1 MKKQIIIN
9 STLDEVRIAITEDEQ
24 LAELFI
30 DMPDKHRSIGNIYLG
45 RVNNIVQSLNAAFIN
60 IGLKQDAFLHF
71 SDIDESL
78 ENVITEE
85 DEDIFDLSPT
95 DSKSETSKVDKKLNK
110 ETAVAL
116 RKVKQANSLQTDN
129 LASFSTKKH
138 RDIKINIEQKQDII
152 VQVTRES
159 FGTKGAKVTTKI
171 GIPGRYLVL
180 LPFDKLLGVSKKIQS
195 YQERKRIRAIAKPVI
210 NSEYGCIIRTA
221 SKGMDENEIRR
232 DWNQLVAIW
241 KEIEK
246 KVKKLNAPA
255 MLYQDMHIATGT
267 IRDLLSDDVT
277 KVVIDSKKIYK
288 DLYSY
293 VKSFSPQDAEKIEYY
308 SDKKPI
314 FETYG
319 VEKELENTY
328 KRKINLQSGGSIIV
342 DQTEAM
348 FVIDVN
354 SGRSVSESQQEK
366 TSFKTN
372 LEAAKEIARQ
382 IRLRDL
388 GGMIIVD
395 FIDMVIPE
403 NQKKLFMYLKKEM
416 RRDRARTTIYPLTK
430 LGLMQLTRQRI
441 NQNISEKLSQKCPMC
456 NGTGRIPSK
465 AVLMNTIERWLKKF
479 RVKSKEFKLIL
490 EVHPHVASYFTE
502 GTLSKITRLMLKYFT
517 KIKIQQNDRMN
528 INQFRFYSVKQDK
541 DITNEY
547 L

>member
-30 DMPDKHRSIGNIYLG
+30 DMPDKHRSIGNVYLG
-45 RVNNIVQSLNAAFIN
+45 KVNNVVQSLNAAFIN
-60 IGLKQDAFLHF
+60 IGQKQDAFLHF

-85 DEDIFDLSPT
+85 DEDIFSLNPSTDKQELS
-95 DSKSETSKVDKKLNK
+95 KADKKLNK

-116 RKVKQANSLQTDN
+116 RKVKQANPLQVDN
-129 LASFSTKKH
+129 LASYSTKKH
-138 RDIKINIEQKQDII
+138 REIKINIEPKQDVI
-152 VQVTRES
+152 VQVSRES

-180 LPFDKLLGVSKKIQS
+180 LPFERLIGVSKKIQS
-195 YQERKRIRAIAKPVI
+195 YQERKRIRSIAKPIV
-210 NSEYGCIIRTA
+210 NNEYGCIIRTA
-221 SKGMDENEIRR
+221 SKGVDETEIKR
-232 DWNQLVAIW
+232 DWSQLVAIW

-246 KVKKLNAPA
+246 KVKKTNAPA
-255 MLYQDMHIATGT
+255 LLYQDMHIATGT
-267 IRDLLSDDVT
+267 IRDLFSKDVT
-277 KVVIDSKKIYK
+277 KVVIDSRKIYK
-288 DLYSY
+288 DLLSY
-293 VKSFSPQDAEKIEYY
+293 VKSFSPQDSEKIEYY

-319 VEKELENTY
+319 IEKELENTY
-328 KRKINLQSGGSIIV
+328 KRKINLPSGGSIV
-342 DQTEAM
+342 LDQTEAM

-354 SGRSVSESQQEK
+354 SGRSVSEAQQEK

-395 FIDMVIPE
+395 FIDMNIGE
-403 NQKKLFMYLKKEM
+403 NQKKLFLFLKKEL
-416 RRDRARTTIYPLTK
+416 RRDRSRTTIYPLTK
-430 LGLMQLTRQRI
+430 LGLMQLTRQRV

-465 AVLMNTIERWLKKF
+465 AVLMNAIERWLKKF
-479 RVKSKEFKLIL
+479 RIKSREFKLLL
-490 EVHPHVASYFTE
+490 EVHPHVASYLTE
-502 GTLSKITRLMLKYFT
+502 GSISKITRLMLKYFT
-517 KIKIQQNDRMN
+517 KIKIQQNDRIS
-528 INQFRFYSVKQDK
+528 INQFKFYSVKQDR
-541 DITNEY
+541 DISNEFM
-547 L
+547 